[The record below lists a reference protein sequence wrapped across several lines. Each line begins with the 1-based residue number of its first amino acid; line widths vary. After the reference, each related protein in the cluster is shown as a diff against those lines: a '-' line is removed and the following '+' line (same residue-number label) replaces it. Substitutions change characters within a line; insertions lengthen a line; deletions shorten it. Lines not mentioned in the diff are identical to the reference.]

1 VRRLIITFDRTG
13 RARLGAALAAFALI
27 VGGAGYYFGSSG
39 GPNAGGSG
47 GGTTGNSSSR
57 KVLYWYD
64 PMVPQEKY
72 DHNGL
77 SSMGMQTVPKY
88 ADEGGG
94 EGAQNTV
101 RIDPDRMQ
109 NLGIRIATA
118 TMGQI
123 SARLDVPGTIDFN
136 QRNVAVVQ
144 ARASGFVQRVYGR
157 APGDIVG
164 RDAPIVDLL
173 APEWT
178 GAQRE
183 FLAVRGYK
191 ASLTEASRQRMRL
204 LGMPEKLIS
213 RVERTGRVSPT
224 TTVTTPVGGAI
235 QTLDA
240 RAGMTVSMGQT
251 LAQVTSL
258 DTVWLNGAVPEAQ
271 AGEIRLGQ
279 WASANIAAFPGMSFG
294 GRVVAVLPTAQ
305 SETRTITFRIE
316 LSNPR
321 LLLRPGMFATVHL
334 DQAGHTSLLVPSES
348 VIRTGKRTLVIL
360 ALLKG
365 RYQPAEVNV
374 GREENGQT
382 EILAGLSEGEK
393 VVTSGQFL
401 IDSEATLTGI
411 PVRKIGAPRP

>member
-1 VRRLIITFDRTG
+1 MKRLIITLDRTG
-13 RARLGAALAAFALI
+13 RARLGAAVAALALI
-27 VGGAGYYFGSSG
+27 AGGAGYYLGSSG
-39 GPNAGGSG
+39 GTGAAGAGGGASQNG
-47 GGTTGNSSSR
+47 SSR
-57 KVLYWYD
+57 KILYWYD

-72 DHNGL
+72 DHPGL
-77 SSMGMQTVPKY
+77 SSMGMQTIPKY

-94 EGAQNTV
+94 EVDQGTV
-101 RIDPDRMQ
+101 RVDPARMQ
-109 NLGIRIATA
+109 NLGVRIATA

-123 SARLDVPGTIDFN
+123 GTRIDVPGTIEFN

-144 ARASGFVQRVYGR
+144 ARTAGFVQRVYGR
-157 APGDIVG
+157 APSDIVG
-164 RDAPIVDLL
+164 AGAPIVDLL
-173 APEWT
+173 VPEWA

-183 FLAVRGYK
+183 FLAVRGYRT
-191 ASLTEASRQRMRL
+191 SLAEASRQRMRL
-204 LGMPEKLIS
+204 LGMPENLIA
-213 RVERTGRVSPT
+213 RVERTGRVSAI

-240 RAGMTVSMGQT
+240 RAGMTVSSGQT

-258 DTVWLNGAVPEAQ
+258 GSVWLNAAVPEAS
-271 AGEIRLGQ
+271 AGDIRVGQ
-279 WASANIAAFPGMSFG
+279 WASADLTAFPNMSFG

-316 LSNPR
+316 LNNPR

-334 DQAGHTSLLVPSES
+334 GGATHSALLVPSES

-360 ALLKG
+360 ALPQN
-365 RYQPAEVNV
+365 RYQPAEVSI

-382 EILAGLSEGEK
+382 EILAGLTAGER